1 MHNASLQ
8 RSVELQKQD
17 NCHEATNAALPITSN
32 ITTTAVMKQDATT
45 AACEALLTE
54 MTSRCGTK
62 NELLLVYS
70 RQSNTEI
77 TKTRA
82 TKDAIKAKTFSRADK
97 PQ

>member
-8 RSVELQKQD
+8 RSVELQEQN

-45 AACEALLTE
+45 AACEALLIE

-62 NELLLVYS
+62 KSLLLVYPG
-70 RQSNTEI
+70 QTNTEI
-77 TKTRA
+77 TKPRA
-82 TKDAIKAKTFSRADK
+82 TKDAIKA
-97 PQ
+97 